1 VYVDSLQRMISHT
14 VRLVA
19 TPAPQQALS
28 RPPSRSGI
36 ISLPNPFKALR
47 THLGTP
53 NAVGITELVGRIE
66 VDPQVEMG
74 VVPVEGTITSNRTT
88 LTNDG
93 RRAIFWTESG
103 LTVGTPRN
111 NERYPLT
118 RSRLFKHNPVASGR
132 SGQQQCLLPMPGG
145 SIAVHSCYPIQ

>member
-1 VYVDSLQRMISHT
+1 MISHV

-19 TPAPQQALS
+19 TPAQHQALS
-28 RPPSRSGI
+28 RPPSRGGI

-53 NAVGITELVGRIE
+53 NTVGITELAGRIE

-74 VVPVEGTITSNRTT
+74 VVPVEGTITSNRTI

-103 LTVGTPRN
+103 LTVGT
-111 NERYPLT
+111 L
-118 RSRLFKHNPVASGR
+118 KMSGDT
-132 SGQQQCLLPMPGG
+132 
-145 SIAVHSCYPIQ
+145 H